1 VLERDLVQKSLIEE
15 RKGSRGSERIQG
27 KEEEMITTGITVEE
41 MTPEREETI
50 IITDQSVRTLVSEG
64 LGLLSSEMKPKP
76 NRTSWGLI

>member
-1 VLERDLVQKSLIEE
+1 
-15 RKGSRGSERIQG
+15 
-27 KEEEMITTGITVEE
+27 MITTGITVEE
-41 MTPEREETI
+41 MTLEREETII